1 MSPTPILDALCG
13 PYGRAEIARAD
24 RTKPEAYVPAMGLSL
39 SERHRQLAAQDD
51 DFTRALANDGWK
63 RRHAERVRRSYEEAI
78 AA

>member
-13 PYGRAEIARAD
+13 PYGRAEIVLD
-24 RTKPEAYVPAMGLSL
+24 WTGPSAYVPATGLSH